1 MKTVIEIL
9 IDISGSMGNPLPP
22 ENKRKIDLA
31 KEILIDKILPLINYS
46 DSVGIRLFGGQ
57 CGIIGQAENIPNA
70 NFQRLKDFILNQIP
84 EPNGNTPL
92 ALAIRTAVDNLK
104 QETGADKL
112 IYCITDGGETCGGD
126 IIAEADYAA
135 RNDIKCRIDIIAI
148 GELDEKAKEQ
158 FAYITH
164 KTGGKNL
171 NIGRKGTSKK
181 VIDKELSPLNEVG
194 INEIIDLIDNH
205 YTKNKE
211 VFKLYDSKTIKDYL
225 LRKRLPINYIP
236 SEDSV
241 TCQKLLV
248 IEFYDDNKDLD
259 NLIKGLEHVTKCGQ
273 ANKELLILMNKWD
286 NDYYSKFFKPWFDRY
301 KAKGIE
307 RFCIKLDGFKAY
319 KEFN

>member
-9 IDISGSMGNPLPP
+9 IDISGSMGSALPP

-31 KEILIDKILPLINYS
+31 KEILIDKILPLINLS

-70 NFQRLKDFILNQIP
+70 DLQRLKDFILNQIP

-126 IIAEADYAA
+126 IIAEANYAA
-135 RNDIKCRIDIIAI
+135 SNDIKCRIDIIAI

-158 FAYITH
+158 FAYITT

-171 NIGRKGTSKK
+171 NIGLKGTSKK
-181 VIDKELSPLNEVG
+181 VIEKELSPLNEVG
-194 INEIIDLIDNH
+194 IDEIVDLIDNH

-211 VFKLYDSKTIKDYL
+211 VFKLYDSKTIREYL
-225 LRKRLPINYIP
+225 LSKRLPINYIP
-236 SEDSV
+236 SDDRT

-248 IEFYDDNKDLD
+248 IEFYDDNRDLD
-259 NLIKGLEHVTKCGQ
+259 NLINGLEHIKKCGQ
-273 ANKELLILMNKWD
+273 ANKEVLILMNKWD
-286 NDYYSKFFKPWFDRY
+286 NGYYSKFFKPWFDLY

-307 RFCIKLDGFKAY
+307 KFCIKLDGFKAY